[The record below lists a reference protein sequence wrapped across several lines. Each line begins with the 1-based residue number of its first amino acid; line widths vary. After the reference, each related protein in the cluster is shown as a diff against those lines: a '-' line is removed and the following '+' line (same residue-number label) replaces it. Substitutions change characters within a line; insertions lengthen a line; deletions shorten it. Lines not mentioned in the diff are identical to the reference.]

1 MLGEEFT
8 LLAPIFYLI
17 LFFTIVNFL
26 YLIFFQNKIKS
37 NYYVLLNSLFFLVI
51 AMVLLFQE
59 GIIVDEFN
67 KSPGSMNF
75 ILSIISGVV
84 FLLSL
89 FFINKK
95 KISK

>member
-17 LFFTIVNFL
+17 LFFTLVNFL
-26 YLIFFQNKIKS
+26 YLSFFRNKIKS
-37 NYYVLLNSLFFLVI
+37 NYHVVLNSLFFLVI
-51 AMVLLFQE
+51 ATVLLFQE

-95 KISK
+95 TSK